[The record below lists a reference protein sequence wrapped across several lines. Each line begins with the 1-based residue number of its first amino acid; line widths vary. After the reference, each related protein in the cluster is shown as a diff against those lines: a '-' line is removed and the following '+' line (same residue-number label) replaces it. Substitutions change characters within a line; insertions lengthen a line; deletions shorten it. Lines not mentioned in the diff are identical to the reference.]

1 MITPLTKHPPD
12 RRALPVA
19 LAALNASDAEFV
31 ILFGSRAR
39 GLYHEETSDIDVMLI
54 QQQVPGCEY
63 KTTVA
68 EAASSTAAKTYGFP
82 ITVDLVWRTPSEYR
96 HNRRYTNSVETNA
109 VRDGIIMPRDPE
121 SYSADHYEDDE
132 TEFAH
137 DWSYYSERLRHAEA
151 HLAEFIFL
159 AENNRSDIGIGKHAQ
174 NALEH
179 GMKVLIEAAHGRYS
193 NTHNIGT
200 LLGNVRHFD
209 PELAD
214 FSLAIPP
221 DVYTEYEGEAEY
233 KLRQQP
239 LLTQYPNYAENT
251 VADITRIIER
261 AKLLRQLNQQ
271 ADESE

>member
-1 MITPLTKHPPD
+1 MITPLTKHPAD

-39 GLYHEETSDIDVMLI
+39 GHYHEETSDIDVMLI
-54 QQQVPGCEY
+54 QKQAPGCEY

-68 EAASSTAAKTYGFP
+68 EAASSTAVKTYGFP

-121 SYSADHYEDDE
+121 GYSADHYEDDK

-137 DWSYYSERLRHAEA
+137 DWSYYTERLRHAET
-151 HLAEFIFL
+151 HLDEFIFL
-159 AENNRSDIGIGKHAQ
+159 ADNNRSDLAIGQQAQ

-179 GMKVLIEAAHGRYS
+179 GMKALILAADGQYGS
-193 NTHNIGT
+193 THNIGT

-209 PELAD
+209 PVLAD
-214 FSLAIPP
+214 FRLAIPP
-221 DVYTEYEGEAEY
+221 DVYTEYEGVAEY
-233 KLRQQP
+233 RQRQQP
-239 LLTQYPNYAENT
+239 LLTNYPDYAENT
-251 VADITRIIER
+251 VADATRIIER
-261 AKLLRQLNQQ
+261 AKALRALRDQTTEN
-271 ADESE
+271 